1 MSQLGDIVVTTVD
14 DALFRDE
21 QALVLVGSAVM
32 LLSPVTSEIVS
43 QCVEGVSLG
52 ELSALLEAKFGPP
65 PEGQTADFQTDM
77 LVQELAEAGVVTVT
91 AVGSS
96 ADVSS

>member
-32 LLSPVTSEIVS
+32 LLSPVTSEIVIA
-43 QCVEGVSLG
+43 CAEGVSL
-52 ELSALLEAKFGPP
+52 EQLSAHLEAKFGPP
-65 PEGQTADFQTDM
+65 PEGRTAYLQTEL

-91 AVGSS
+91 AGDSS